1 MLDVRLRLQ
10 SMVGR
15 ILPQVQEE
23 RGNRAAM
30 EDIKGKL
37 HEMTIICDRQ
47 RTQLLGRRRTGQEGT
62 ENEV

>member
-15 ILPQVQEE
+15 VLPQVQEE
-23 RGNRAAM
+23 RGNQAAM

-37 HEMTIICDRQ
+37 REMTTICDHQ
-47 RTQLLGRRRTGQEGT
+47 RTQLLGRRRTGQEGA

>member
-1 MLDVRLRLQ
+1 
-10 SMVGR
+10 MVGR